1 MKRLYFIAFFI
12 LLSACDQQKQ
22 QAVEST
28 PAETPA
34 AVTAPIAAVVNGE
47 VIMESELEQLALDMF
62 GEYQASF
69 MDEVARQ
76 RLLDSMVSTVAL
88 AQKSFTELSAE
99 ERAKIENKTKRYR
112 ENLLVSQYVRS
123 NVTPSPVTEAMIQEH
138 YNKNLPLYGASSIR
152 KYQLVTTRQ
161 ALAVDQR
168 TAFLRQLAE
177 MKSETSLQRIHEK
190 FKSSGFQTS
199 YQSGV
204 AEPGLL
210 SKKLQQIID
219 SQTAGKLSDVH
230 FIDDIPY
237 LVLVDE
243 VLQKKAKPLSQVRND
258 IRKTLAMAQL
268 KEAVKSLSESVRKQ
282 AAVTIH

>member
-34 AVTAPIAAVVNGE
+34 AVTSPIAAVVNGE

-210 SKKLQQIID
+210 SKKLQQIIA
-219 SQTAGKLSDVH
+219 SQTADKLSDVH

>member
-1 MKRLYFIAFFI
+1 MKRLYFITFFI